1 MDLQL
6 PFCSLFSG
14 SFIIFLILLCS
25 LPLWFDDIFDS
36 TIVSFLFLYLSCICY
51 IFLFCGS
58 HKTFI
63 KHIIFLTVY
72 FKLITTYL
80 WTHIKLYI
88 FILLLIQIICCQ
100 CNNLHLFVFCVYSQI
115 IVGIVIFITLYFN
128 LYSKVISD
136 LPVIITTLEYS
147 KFTYI
152 LVLPVRF
159 IFLYFPVAN

>member
-115 IVGIVIFITLYFN
+115 IVGIVIFNTLSFN
-128 LYSKVISD
+128 LYTEVVSTSY
-136 LPVIITTLEYS
+136 IIVLEYS
-147 KFTYI
+147 ESDYI
-152 LVLPVRF
+152 LILTNVWCILF
-159 IFLYFPVAN
+159 SCY